1 MLYFIFFL
9 MIRRPPRSTRTDTLF
24 PYTTLFR
31 SARLRVP
38 WTTCGCGESGPP
50 ALVNAGG
57 VALRT
62 TGWSPVALLPQA
74 GGGLSWDLRSEE
86 HTSELQSLMRISYA
100 VFCLKKKKKTY
111 IQHI

>member
-1 MLYFIFFL
+1 MRP
-9 MIRRPPRSTRTDTLF
+9 RRRHAARRVGLPASRRGVSSNR
-24 PYTTLFR
+24 
-31 SARLRVP
+31 ARLRVP

-74 GGGLSWDLRSEE
+74 GGGLSWDLTRLQVLHQGRILRLSHPRAEQVPPVRLEE
-86 HTSELQSLMRISYA
+86 
-100 VFCLKKKKKTY
+100 
-111 IQHI
+111 

>member
-74 GGGLSWDLRSEE
+74 GGGLSWDLQRLQVLQQRSLLRLRDRKS
-86 HTSELQSLMRISYA
+86 TSLNSS
-100 VFCLKKKKKTY
+100 
-111 IQHI
+111 H